1 MLGDQRFGNA
11 FDDAFHKI
19 DKEPEMKGNAQL
31 MPMIS
36 VESVDRERAFY
47 VEKLGFGHMMG
58 MLGKDGQ
65 LDFCTVTLAGARV
78 MLQRPQQRVEGTSA
92 TTSRRAVE
100 LYIEV
105 DNVNEYHDQVK
116 KRGVQ
121 ISDPLTDQ
129 MMNILPA
136 GFSTFCLKK

>member
-1 MLGDQRFGNA
+1 MDLPVPCNEWFRTIRRMG
-11 FDDAFHKI
+11 
-19 DKEPEMKGNAQL
+19 MKQNAQL

-36 VESVDRERAFY
+36 VDSVDQARAFY
-47 VEKLGFGHMMG
+47 VEKLGFSHMMG

-65 LDFCTVTLAGARV
+65 LDFCTVTLGGARV
-78 MLQRPQQRVEGTSA
+78 MLQRPQQRVEGTNA
-92 TTSRRAVE
+92 TASKRAVE

-121 ISDPLTDQ
+121 
-129 MMNILPA
+129 
-136 GFSTFCLKK
+136 

>member
-1 MLGDQRFGNA
+1 MDSRLTLDRTYS
-11 FDDAFHKI
+11 KI
-19 DKEPEMKGNAQL
+19 RCARIKSFN
-31 MPMIS
+31 
-36 VESVDRERAFY
+36 
-47 VEKLGFGHMMG
+47 
-58 MLGKDGQ
+58 
-65 LDFCTVTLAGARV
+65 AGARV

-116 KRGVQ
+116 KRRVQ